1 MKRTISGILVG
12 TLVLAATPLWAAD
25 NDNLSA
31 TSAPVPHAQF
41 RASID
46 HALAA
51 IVNVPSE
58 ANQVQP
64 ATQVSQPKSGRVRRS
79 EQAGVTSGSGG
90 GHAGMIIGLLSTAAG
105 IAGTVYMVKAMQKAT
120 DQAIGQ
126 AKQ

>member
-12 TLVLAATPLWAAD
+12 TLMLAAAPVWAAD
-25 NDNLSA
+25 NDNLPT
-31 TSAPVPHAQF
+31 TSAPAPHVQF

-51 IVNVPSE
+51 IVNAPSE

-64 ATQVSQPKSGRVRRS
+64 ATQLSEPKSGRVRRS

-90 GHAGMIIGLLSTAAG
+90 GHVGMIIGLLSTAAG